1 MEKSQKISSVINSL
15 TGLFANKD
23 NLVGFADWDV
33 FIGCIMTLQNVQNML
48 IAEEQVALA
57 KIKSESEVEQN
68 GEL

>member
-1 MEKSQKISSVINSL
+1 MEKSQKISNVINNL

-23 NLVGFADWDV
+23 RLVGFADWDV

-48 IAEEQVALA
+48 IAEEQVALS
-57 KIKSESEVEQN
+57 KIQSEVEKN